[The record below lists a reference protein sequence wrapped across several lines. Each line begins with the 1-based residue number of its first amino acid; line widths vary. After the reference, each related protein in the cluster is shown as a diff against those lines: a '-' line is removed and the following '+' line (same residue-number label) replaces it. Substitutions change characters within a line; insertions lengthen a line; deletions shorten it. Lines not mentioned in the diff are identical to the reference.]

1 VSTVG
6 DNIGG
11 CAGEHHPAAV
21 LAGTRAEVDEPV
33 GVGHHGLV
41 MLDDDYRVAGGY
53 DLVQQ
58 CQELV
63 DIREVQA
70 GGRLVQHICR
80 DLLRHLDGQLEPLSF
95 SAGQGGERLTQTEAA
110 AGVSNEEWWFA
121 RSAMM
126 EQVAPDFAKRFPM
139 VIRLESDREFRP
151 PDETMSY
158 LEREVMEAFEA
169 GLAVLL
175 DGIEATMTKAGL

>member
-1 VSTVG
+1 
-6 DNIGG
+6 
-11 CAGEHHPAAV
+11 
-21 LAGTRAEVDEPV
+21 
-33 GVGHHGLV
+33 
-41 MLDDDYRVAGGY
+41 
-53 DLVQQ
+53 
-58 CQELV
+58 
-63 DIREVQA
+63 
-70 GGRLVQHICR
+70 
-80 DLLRHLDGQLEPLSF
+80 
-95 SAGQGGERLTQTEAA
+95 
-110 AGVSNEEWWFA
+110 
-121 RSAMM
+121 MM

>member
-1 VSTVG
+1 
-6 DNIGG
+6 
-11 CAGEHHPAAV
+11 
-21 LAGTRAEVDEPV
+21 
-33 GVGHHGLV
+33 
-41 MLDDDYRVAGGY
+41 MLDDDYRVAVVY
-53 DLVQQ
+53 ELVQQ

-139 VIRLESDREFRP
+139 VICRE
-151 PDETMSY
+151 
-158 LEREVMEAFEA
+158 
-169 GLAVLL
+169 
-175 DGIEATMTKAGL
+175 